1 MLYGLDD
8 SVFPKFIPM
17 EHQMVTDDAIFGIE
31 NITDDISDITK
42 NPATGQE
49 KSRIFLLAELVKR
62 FVEVLS
68 YVKNESERI
77 LVHWL

>member
-1 MLYGLDD
+1 M
-8 SVFPKFIPM
+8 
-17 EHQMVTDDAIFGIE
+17 
-31 NITDDISDITK
+31 TK

-68 YVKNESERI
+68 YVKMKVKEFWFI
-77 LVHWL
+77 GCKGA